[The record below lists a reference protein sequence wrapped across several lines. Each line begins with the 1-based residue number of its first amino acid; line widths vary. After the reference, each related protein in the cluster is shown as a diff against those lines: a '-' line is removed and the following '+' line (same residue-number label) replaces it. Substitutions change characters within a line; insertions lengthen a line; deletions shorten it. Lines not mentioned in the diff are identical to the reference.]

1 MHERLS
7 GLSRV
12 ALLIGVGA
20 LAGCSSY
27 MPDFTQFKVPTT
39 RSFLPENMD
48 TYVAPTSA
56 RADRPVGPNDLVDA
70 QGLCAGAAPTLAA
83 VPPVAPP
90 APPAPGPQ
98 AGLQPGPQ
106 PGPQPLGP
114 QPLGPQAP
122 GPQDTS
128 VGPNPAPGPPVLG
141 TVGLDMTECEVVRTI
156 GPPQSVNIGAGEHGG
171 RQVTM
176 IYMGSERAGT
186 YVFRNGRLSS
196 LERGPEP
203 PPPPPQEPKKKK
215 KPVAKK
221 KRVPPPQQPP
231 AT

>member
-1 MHERLS
+1 MVPITPNRLMRAPLSRLS
-7 GLSRV
+7 RA
-12 ALLIGVGA
+12 ALLIGAGA
-20 LAGCSSY
+20 LAGCASY
-27 MPDFTQFKVPTT
+27 MPDFTQFKVPTP

-48 TYVAPTSA
+48 TYVPPTSA

-70 QGLCAGAAPTLAA
+70 QGFCAGVAPSLVAAP
-83 VPPVAPP
+83 PVQAAPP
-90 APPAPGPQ
+90 
-98 AGLQPGPQ
+98 PGPQ
-106 PGPQPLGP
+106 PGPQP
-114 QPLGPQAP
+114 P
-122 GPQDTS
+122 GPQDTPAA
-128 VGPNPAPGPPVLG
+128 PNVTPGPPVLG
-141 TVGLDMTECEVVRTI
+141 SVGLDMTECEVVQTI

-176 IYMGSERAGT
+176 IYMGNERAGT

-203 PPPPPQEPKKKK
+203 PAPPPQEPKKKK

-221 KRVPPPQQPP
+221 KPVPPPQQPP

>member
-1 MHERLS
+1 
-7 GLSRV
+7 
-12 ALLIGVGA
+12 
-20 LAGCSSY
+20 
-27 MPDFTQFKVPTT
+27 
-39 RSFLPENMD
+39 
-48 TYVAPTSA
+48 
-56 RADRPVGPNDLVDA
+56 
-70 QGLCAGAAPTLAA
+70 
-83 VPPVAPP
+83 
-90 APPAPGPQ
+90 
-98 AGLQPGPQ
+98 
-106 PGPQPLGP
+106 
-114 QPLGPQAP
+114 
-122 GPQDTS
+122 
-128 VGPNPAPGPPVLG
+128 VLG

-176 IYMGSERAGT
+176 IYMGNERAGT

>member
-1 MHERLS
+1 MGRLMREP
-7 GLSRV
+7 LSRLLRA
-12 ALLIGVGA
+12 ALLIGASA

-48 TYVAPTSA
+48 TYAPPASA
-56 RADRPVGPNDLVDA
+56 RADRPVSAADLVDA
-70 QGLCAGAAPTLAA
+70 QGLCAGVMPTPVAAP
-83 VPPVAPP
+83 PP
-90 APPAPGPQ
+90 APPPPPPG
-98 AGLQPGPQ
+98 

-114 QPLGPQAP
+114 QSLTPQDTPAAPNAAP
-122 GPQDTS
+122 GP
-128 VGPNPAPGPPVLG
+128 AVLG
-141 TVGLDMTECEVVRTI
+141 SIGLDMSECDVVRAI
-156 GPPQSVNIGAGEHGG
+156 GPPQSVNIGVGEHGE
-171 RQVTM
+171 RQVTL
-176 IYMGSERAGT
+176 IYMGNERAGT
-186 YVFRNGRLSS
+186 YVFRSGRLSS

-203 PPPPPQEPKKKK
+203 PPPPPEPKKK

>member
-1 MHERLS
+1 MRERLS
-7 GLSRV
+7 RLSRA
-12 ALLIGVGA
+12 ALLIGAGA

-27 MPDFTQFKVPTT
+27 MPDFTQFKVPTP

-48 TYVAPTSA
+48 TYAPPASV
-56 RADRPVGPNDLVDA
+56 RSDLPVGSNDLVDA
-70 QGLCAGAAPTLAA
+70 QGLCAGIAPTPVAA
-83 VPPVAPP
+83 PPVAPP
-90 APPAPGPQ
+90 APPGPQ
-98 AGLQPGPQ
+98 AGLQSP
-106 PGPQPLGP
+106 GP

-128 VGPNPAPGPPVLG
+128 VGPNPAPGPPMLG

-156 GPPQSVNIGAGEHGG
+156 GPPQSVNIGTGERGG